1 MQPTLSALLSLAIGY
16 GAVAQP
22 KGETSTMNNLTSPYT
37 LTAYLPCNPIYNGL
51 KVNNLNLFQEN
62 VSQYCPE
69 VVAIC
74 PNGTD
79 TVFASSMYPV

>member
-1 MQPTLSALLSLAIGY
+1 MQLTLSALLLPAIGY
-16 GAVAQP
+16 AGVAHP
-22 KGETSTMNNLTSPYT
+22 KGETSAMNNLTSPYT
-37 LTAYLPCNPIYNGL
+37 LTAYLPCNPVYNGL

-69 VVAIC
+69 VVSIC